1 MFSFIKQKVFH
12 DINYR
17 SLLSHTLD
25 FMYLC
30 RIIDLLMMPNN
41 KLTTNPIDTS
51 ELSFDDFKTIVV
63 NDYKIAFE
71 SRQASLLGRKEV
83 LTGKAKFGIFGDG
96 KELPQI
102 AMAKAF
108 KKGDWRSGYY
118 RDQTFAFAAGICTI
132 KEFFAQLY
140 ANPSVEADPASAGRQ
155 MNCHFATRS
164 INEDGSWKDLTEMKN
179 CSSDIAPTGGQMARL
194 VGLAYASKLYRQN
207 PELEYLKNFS
217 VKGNEVA
224 FGTIGNASTSEG
236 VFFEAINAAGVLQ
249 VPMAMSVWDDGYGI
263 SVPAKYQTTKE
274 DISEILKGFQRDE
287 NAAGYEIFKVKGW
300 DYPALCETYQ
310 RAVDICR
317 DEHVPVLIHVTE
329 VTQPQGHSTSGSHE
343 RYKDKARLDWEKEF
357 DCIVQMRKWML
368 ESAIIA
374 EEELL
379 ELENAAKKL
388 VREFQKEAWNEFLA
402 AIKTEKDQAIELI
415 NGLANGDPALI
426 KITALLASTP
436 DAQRREVISS
446 ARKALRS
453 TVRDTSSERKA
464 LLAWYN
470 DQIGLNEDR
479 YNSKLF
485 TDGAESPFL
494 VNELKPVF
502 NEDSK
507 MVDGRELLNACF
519 DSNFARDQ
527 RLVAFGEDLGA
538 IGDVNQGFAG
548 LQAKYGDLRVTDT
561 GIREMTIVGQGIGLA
576 MRGLRPIA
584 EVQYLDYLL
593 FALNILSDDLASL
606 SYRTKAGQKAPVII
620 RTRGHRLEGVWH
632 SGSPIGMILGSL
644 RGMHICVPRN
654 MTQAAGMYNTLFR
667 SDEPALVIECLNGYR
682 LKEKLPENVGEY
694 TVPFG
699 KAEVIKEGTDI
710 TVVSYGSTLRIVE
723 EAAEEL
729 QQMGISIEIVDPQTL
744 LPFDTDHICAKSLAK
759 TNKLLVVDEDVPGG
773 GTAYLLQQILEVQK
787 GYYHLDSQPKTLS
800 AKAHRPP
807 YGSDGDYFSKPSVD
821 DVIEAIY
828 SMMNESNPGKFPGIF

>member
-1 MFSFIKQKVFH
+1 M
-12 DINYR
+12 
-17 SLLSHTLD
+17 
-25 FMYLC
+25 
-30 RIIDLLMMPNN
+30 LMTPNN
-41 KLTTNPIDTS
+41 KLITNPIDAS
-51 ELSFDDFKTIVV
+51 ELSFEDFKTIVI
-63 NDYKIAFE
+63 NDYKIAYE

-108 KKGDWRSGYY
+108 KNGDWRSGYY
-118 RDQTFAFAAGICTI
+118 RDQTFAFATGICTI

-164 INEDGSWKDLTEMKN
+164 IEQDGSWKDLTEIKN

-194 VGLAYASKLYRQN
+194 VGLAYASKLYREN
-207 PELEYLKNFS
+207 PELAYLKNFS
-217 VKGNEVA
+217 LNGNEVA

-249 VPMAMSVWDDGYGI
+249 VPMAMSVWDDAYGI

-287 NAAGYEIFKVKGW
+287 KGAGYEIFKVRGW

-310 RAVDICR
+310 KAIDICR

-343 RYKDKARLDWEKEF
+343 RYKDKQRLDWEREY
-357 DCIVQMRKWML
+357 DCILQMRKWML
-368 ESAIIA
+368 ESAMIT
-374 EEELL
+374 EEKLA
-379 ELENAAKKL
+379 ELETAAKQT
-388 VREFQKEAWNEFLA
+388 VRTAQKDAWNEFLA
-402 AIKTEKDQAIELI
+402 DIKTEKDQVIAMISAIS
-415 NGLANGDPALI
+415 NGDAQLS
-426 KITALLASTP
+426 KIVSQLSAAP
-436 DAQRREVISS
+436 DAQRKEVISS
-446 ARKALRS
+446 ARRALRLTLNRPS
-453 TVRDTSSERKA
+453 DDRNA
-464 LLAWYN
+464 LAHWYA
-470 DQIGLNEDR
+470 QQKSLNEDR

-485 TDGAESPFL
+485 TDGKESPLL
-494 VNELKPVF
+494 VDVQDAVYE
-502 NEDSK
+502 EQSK
-507 MVDGRELLNACF
+507 MVDGREILNACF
-519 DSNFARDQ
+519 DANFARDP
-527 RLVAFGEDLGA
+527 RLVAFGEDLGN

-548 LQAKYGDLRVTDT
+548 LQAKYGELRITDT

-576 MRGLRPIA
+576 LRGLRPIA
-584 EVQYLDYLL
+584 EIQYLDYLL
-593 FALNILSDDLASL
+593 YALNVLSDDLASL

-632 SGSPIGMILGSL
+632 SGSPIAMILGSL

-667 SDEPALVIECLNGYR
+667 SDEPAMIIECLNGYR
-682 LKEKLPENVGEY
+682 LKEHLPENVGEF
-694 TVPFG
+694 TVPLG
-699 KAEVIKEGTDI
+699 QAEVVRKGSDI
-710 TVVSYGSTLRIVE
+710 TIVSYGSTLRIVE

-729 QQMGISIEIVDPQTL
+729 EQMGISVEIIDPQTL
-744 LPFDTDHICAKSLAK
+744 LPFDNSKICAASLER

-773 GTAYLLQQILEVQK
+773 ATAFILQQILEEQQ
-787 GYYHLDSQPKTLS
+787 GYYLLDAQPKTLS

-807 YGSDGDYFSKPSVD
+807 YGSDGDYFSKPSTD
-821 DVIEAIY
+821 DVVEAVY
-828 SMMNESNPGKFPGIF
+828 QMMHDHNSAKYPSIF

>member
-1 MFSFIKQKVFH
+1 
-12 DINYR
+12 
-17 SLLSHTLD
+17 
-25 FMYLC
+25 
-30 RIIDLLMMPNN
+30 MMPNN

-108 KKGDWRSGYY
+108 KNGDWRSGYY

-217 VKGNEVA
+217 VQGNEVA

-287 NAAGYEIFKVKGW
+287 NAAGYEIFKVRGW

-310 RAVDICR
+310 RAIDICR

-343 RYKDKARLDWEKEF
+343 RYKDKARLEWEKEY
-357 DCIVQMRKWML
+357 DCITQMRKWML
-368 ESAIIA
+368 ESAIIT
-374 EEELL
+374 EEEIV
-379 ELENAAKKL
+379 ELESTARKFI
-388 VREFQKEAWNEFLA
+388 REVQKEAWNEFLA
-402 AIKTEKDQAIELI
+402 AIKIEKDEVITLI
-415 NGLANGDPALI
+415 NGMANGDPALI
-426 KITALLASTP
+426 KITNLLANTP

-446 ARKALRS
+446 ARKALRL
-453 TVRDTSSERKA
+453 TVKDTSTARSS
-464 LLAWYN
+464 LLNWYN
-470 DQIGLNEDR
+470 EQIGLNEDR

-485 TDGAESPFL
+485 TDGTESPFL
-494 VNELKPVF
+494 VNELKPLF
-502 NEDSK
+502 NEESK

-548 LQAKYGDLRVTDT
+548 LQAKYGDLRITDT

-584 EVQYLDYLL
+584 EIQYLDYLL
-593 FALNILSDDLASL
+593 FALNVLSDDLASL

-644 RGMHICVPRN
+644 RGLHICVPRN

-694 TVPFG
+694 TVPLG

-723 EAAEEL
+723 EAADEL
-729 QQMGISIEIVDPQTL
+729 AQMGISIEIVDPQTL
-744 LPFDTDHICAKSLAK
+744 LPFDTDRICAQSLTK

-773 GTAYLLQQILEVQK
+773 GTAFLLQQILEVQK
-787 GYYHLDSQPKTLS
+787 GYYHLDGQPKTLS

-821 DVIEAIY
+821 DIIEAVY
-828 SMMNESNPGKFPGIF
+828 SMMNESNPGKYPAIF